1 MNTNRLLPDQLD
13 LVVVEATRGRA
24 IGEGGTS
31 AAFGAVVSCSCTVS
45 RTMHNS
51 CTGHP
56 SGNASVSA
64 SRHSR
69 NDHKAGKKR

>member
-1 MNTNRLLPDQLD
+1 MNTNRFLLDQLD
-13 LVVVEATRGRA
+13 LVVVEATRGGA

-31 AAFGAVVSCSCTVS
+31 AAFGPVVSCSGTVS
-45 RTMHNS
+45 RTMHNT

-56 SGNASVSA
+56 NGNTSISA

-69 NDHKAGKKR
+69 NDHKGGKKR